1 MKSNLVRR
9 VLSISVVVASTM
21 IGLAGTAHATRS
33 VPPPKTE
40 EVRSPMSVTLS
51 METFNQRMATIPE
64 ISGLERIPEW
74 PTRSPFD
81 FAHKNALRSGC
92 LVVYQLGIRSK
103 EG

>member
-1 MKSNLVRR
+1 
-9 VLSISVVVASTM
+9 M

-64 ISGLERIPEW
+64 ISGLKKGDTVVLWDDGRVTDAVW
-74 PTRSPFD
+74 QGNFT
-81 FAHKNALRSGC
+81 C
-92 LVVYQLGIRSK
+92 LTQPVATCLCRFQTQM
-103 EG
+103 